1 MLKAIGNVAPR
12 HLLDLR
18 LHPPAELAR
27 SVTASPAQGLKPNAQ
42 SPEPEA

>member
-1 MLKAIGNVAPR
+1 VKHSMLKAIGNVAPR

-27 SVTASPAQGLKPNAQ
+27 KTGGVKASDFGLRAPG
-42 SPEPEA
+42 